1 MDGKSAQM
9 EACGQLGHFG
19 IRSLDLDPS
28 LLRPEGNLSVPVAPS
43 PTSSEPRRREYESM
57 PRSDLPPTLQRECQ
71 QLRIIFT
78 LKWTLRLQAK
88 MLTEPK
94 ISGLQ
99 CFSRGSQRQLRE
111 VSCAPIARA
120 ITCRRSFPQ
129 KLNSAVAVF
138 LSDMPVTIFSNFVSP
153 RLKYFGK
160 KADFPVAT
168 SLQHECRT

>member
-88 MLTEPK
+88 MLASK
-94 ISGLQ
+94 K
-99 CFSRGSQRQLRE
+99 SRGYNVFQGVHSGNCAKFLAHRLPERLHVEGAFHKNLTQQLR
-111 VSCAPIARA
+111 
-120 ITCRRSFPQ
+120 F
-129 KLNSAVAVF
+129 F
-138 LSDMPVTIFSNFVSP
+138 
-153 RLKYFGK
+153 
-160 KADFPVAT
+160 
-168 SLQHECRT
+168 